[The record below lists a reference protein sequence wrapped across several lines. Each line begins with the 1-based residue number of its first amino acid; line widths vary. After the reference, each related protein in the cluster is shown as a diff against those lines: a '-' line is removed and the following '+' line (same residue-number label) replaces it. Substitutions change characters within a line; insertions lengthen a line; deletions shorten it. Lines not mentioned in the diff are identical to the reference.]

1 MDKAYA
7 HRVGTHL
14 SWLRKQK
21 KLSQEQLA
29 ARMQLLG
36 CDMTRSAL
44 AKIEVGQRMLCPDE
58 IKALR
63 TALSVTYDDILLYR
77 RIDAA
82 TDTHIAVCPVRNV
95 GGNRSVSRNVSALLS
110 FAPHSIGSPVKGSR
124 RLCCRGVE

>member
-21 KLSQEQLA
+21 KLTQEQLA

-44 AKIEVGQRMLCPDE
+44 AQIEVGQRMRCPDE
-58 IKALR
+58 ITALR
-63 TALSVTYDDILLYR
+63 TALSVTYDDILL
-77 RIDAA
+77 
-82 TDTHIAVCPVRNV
+82 
-95 GGNRSVSRNVSALLS
+95 
-110 FAPHSIGSPVKGSR
+110 
-124 RLCCRGVE
+124 

>member
-21 KLSQEQLA
+21 KLTQEQLA

-44 AKIEVGQRMLCPDE
+44 AKIEVGQRMLCPDK

-63 TALSVTYDDILLYR
+63 TALSVTYDDILL
-77 RIDAA
+77 
-82 TDTHIAVCPVRNV
+82 
-95 GGNRSVSRNVSALLS
+95 
-110 FAPHSIGSPVKGSR
+110 
-124 RLCCRGVE
+124 

>member
-44 AKIEVGQRMLCPDE
+44 AKIEVGQRMLCPAE

-63 TALSVTYDDILLYR
+63 TALSVTYDDILL
-77 RIDAA
+77 
-82 TDTHIAVCPVRNV
+82 
-95 GGNRSVSRNVSALLS
+95 
-110 FAPHSIGSPVKGSR
+110 
-124 RLCCRGVE
+124 

>member
-21 KLSQEQLA
+21 KLTQVQLA

-63 TALSVTYDDILLYR
+63 TALSVTYDDILL
-77 RIDAA
+77 
-82 TDTHIAVCPVRNV
+82 
-95 GGNRSVSRNVSALLS
+95 
-110 FAPHSIGSPVKGSR
+110 
-124 RLCCRGVE
+124 

>member
-21 KLSQEQLA
+21 KLTQEQLA

-44 AKIEVGQRMLCPDE
+44 AKIEVGQRHIYPDE
-58 IKALR
+58 MKALCQ
-63 TALSVTYDDILLYR
+63 ALGKSYNDLFI
-77 RIDAA
+77 
-82 TDTHIAVCPVRNV
+82 
-95 GGNRSVSRNVSALLS
+95 
-110 FAPHSIGSPVKGSR
+110 
-124 RLCCRGVE
+124 

>member
-44 AKIEVGQRMLCPDE
+44 TKIEVGQRMLCPDE

-63 TALSVTYDDILLYR
+63 TALSVTYDDILL
-77 RIDAA
+77 
-82 TDTHIAVCPVRNV
+82 
-95 GGNRSVSRNVSALLS
+95 
-110 FAPHSIGSPVKGSR
+110 
-124 RLCCRGVE
+124 